1 MTLDTQEPNFYID
14 TSLCVVF
21 KKFSCS
27 TFFIFS
33 LSQRTLCC
41 TESLFTTITHFLK
54 HIRIAFMS
62 HSMTEVVKRLHMI
75 SQIIGIIHNNPYDL
89 SGTAGIERP
98 FTKLLQQRF
107 VTIHTDII
115 FDNRIAFF
123 F

>member
-1 MTLDTQEPNFYID
+1 M
-14 TSLCVVF
+14 
-21 KKFSCS
+21 
-27 TFFIFS
+27 
-33 LSQRTLCC
+33 
-41 TESLFTTITHFLK
+41 
-54 HIRIAFMS
+54 A
-62 HSMTEVVKRLHMI
+62 EVVKRLHMI

-123 F
+123 FLSVDSGTSHWNAASLIGFEADSNHPSCECPASQTFS

>member
-1 MTLDTQEPNFYID
+1 M
-14 TSLCVVF
+14 
-21 KKFSCS
+21 
-27 TFFIFS
+27 
-33 LSQRTLCC
+33 
-41 TESLFTTITHFLK
+41 
-54 HIRIAFMS
+54 A
-62 HSMTEVVKRLHMI
+62 EVVKRLHMI

-123 F
+123 FKRGFWDQSLERCLFNWI